1 LLNKTDF
8 AKLNFET
15 VDQLSKLTHYNK
27 PAHLTSYR
35 PYHNVTWDR
44 LNKHIE
50 GTAGNQL
57 IPLSVQTLPAGTY
70 FLRLNGERSLV
81 KQFVKQDW

>member
-1 LLNKTDF
+1 MNISYYQQNAGRISITVTD
-8 AKLNFET
+8 
-15 VDQLSKLTHYNK
+15 VDGRTL
-27 PAHLTSYR
+27 
-35 PYHNVTWDR
+35 

-81 KQFVKQDW
+81 KQFVKQD